1 MSLTGFPQSFEK
13 SIEKENESEEIVSKD
28 SLQKLSLFK
37 LRKFREA
44 ADIADKI
51 PMTKLIQKE
60 RYLLF
65 LLQMTLC

>member
-1 MSLTGFPQSFEK
+1 MSLTGFSQSFEK

-44 ADIADKI
+44 ADMADKI
-51 PMTKLIQKE
+51 PMTKLIQKQ